1 MPSCRSPRAFLDALD
16 LAALHCVASG
26 NAPIV
31 RRDHLDALAVMGL
44 VVGENGRTA
53 LTAQGRHALNVE
65 HDAQQGGHRSCR

>member
-44 VVGENGRTA
+44 VVGVNGRTA
-53 LTAQGRHALNVE
+53 LTVEGLRALNKE
-65 HDAQQGGHRSCR
+65 QDAQRMDDL